1 MPKSYSD
8 QERAYIYRRLKE
20 EAGKCLAQY
29 GIRRTTVDEI
39 VKRANIPKGTFYLY
53 YPSKELLLF
62 EAILQEHSAIVQGL
76 YNAVS
81 QINTAGDIGEQL
93 TEIIVRF
100 YSEAAENPILRM
112 INSSEIEILLRKLP
126 PNVIENHLASGTT
139 ALERVFAALPI
150 NPKADGSAFCAAF
163 RAVYFA
169 TLHKE
174 EIGKDQ
180 LAVALRLLVKGLINQ
195 LL

>member
-8 QERAYIYRRLKE
+8 QERAYIYSRLKE

-39 VKRANIPKGTFYLY
+39 VKRVNIPKGTFYLY

-62 EAILQEHSAIVQGL
+62 EAILQEHDAIDQEL
-76 YNAVS
+76 YNAIS
-81 QINTAGDIGEQL
+81 QINPAGDIGEQL
-93 TEIIVRF
+93 TDIMVRF
-100 YSEAAENPILRM
+100 YSETAENPILQR

-126 PNVIENHLASGTT
+126 PNVIENHLASDSM

-150 NPKADGSAFCAAF
+150 RPKVDSSAFSAAF
-163 RAVYFA
+163 RAIYFA

-174 EIGKDQ
+174 EIEEEQ
-180 LAVALRLLVKGLINQ
+180 FASALRLLVKGLINQ

>member
-1 MPKSYSD
+1 MQASCAKKSILTGIICGFIMTTPTILVK
-8 QERAYIYRRLKE
+8 RE
-20 EAGKCLAQY
+20 EAAKCLEH
-29 GIRRTTVDEI
+29 GIRRTTVDKI
-39 VKRANIPKGTFYLY
+39 VKRVNIPKGAFYLY
-53 YPSKELLLF
+53 YPSGELLLF
-62 EAILQEHSAIVQGL
+62 EASLQAHDAIDEEL
-76 YNAVS
+76 CNAVG
-81 QINTAGDIGEQL
+81 QINPAGDIGGQL
-93 TEIIVRF
+93 TAIIVRF
-100 YSEAAENPILRM
+100 YSEAAEN
-112 INSSEIEILLRKLP
+112 SILLRKLP

-169 TLHKE
+169 TPHKE

-180 LAVALRLLVKGLINQ
+180 LAGALRLLVKGLINQ

>member
-39 VKRANIPKGTFYLY
+39 VKRANIPKGTFY
-53 YPSKELLLF
+53 
-62 EAILQEHSAIVQGL
+62 
-76 YNAVS
+76 
-81 QINTAGDIGEQL
+81 
-93 TEIIVRF
+93 
-100 YSEAAENPILRM
+100 EAAENPILRM

-180 LAVALRLLVKGLINQ
+180 LAGALRLLVKGLINQ